1 MLIVGLA
8 LLSSGCG
15 ALASLR
21 ATPTPS
27 PTPTPVP
34 TPTPSPTPVPVV
46 AVSAPT
52 EAKRFW
58 AHIVPA
64 QYLRCAVEDGA
75 QGLADLS
82 FKGRAAAV
90 LYWTG
95 GDGEAEAVEAL
106 LARGVPVVVFAP
118 EDAAVPAGAVC
129 VRALTGAAATD
140 ALEAAIAYPP
150 HDTLVRLLAL
160 FETRESDAR
169 TAWQAGVEA
178 GRVYVKGVYYV
189 AEAEETAG
197 EWMAGRLEAY
207 YEGMV
212 DGVYAETAGLAVAAA
227 EAMLA
232 AGRADMEI
240 FCADCNDALLAL
252 MEAHPALIPFAYGVD
267 EAAAAQ
273 ACLALAERL
282 IAGETVENAALTAC
296 PITPA
301 PIASAPIASAPATP
315 APVTPDTTAAAG
327 AQP

>member
-75 QGLADLS
+75 QGLAGLS
-82 FKGRAAAV
+82 FEGQAAAV

-150 HDTLVRLLAL
+150 HDTPVRLLAL

-169 TAWQAGVEA
+169 AAWQAGVEA

-189 AEAEETAG
+189 AEAEETA
-197 EWMAGRLEAY
+197 
-207 YEGMV
+207 
-212 DGVYAETAGLAVAAA
+212 
-227 EAMLA
+227 
-232 AGRADMEI
+232 
-240 FCADCNDALLAL
+240 
-252 MEAHPALIPFAYGVD
+252 
-267 EAAAAQ
+267 AAQ

-282 IAGETVENAALTAC
+282 IAGETVENAALTAG
-296 PITPA
+296 PITP
-301 PIASAPIASAPATP
+301 APATP

>member
-1 MLIVGLA
+1 M
-8 LLSSGCG
+8 
-15 ALASLR
+15 
-21 ATPTPS
+21 
-27 PTPTPVP
+27 
-34 TPTPSPTPVPVV
+34 
-46 AVSAPT
+46 
-52 EAKRFW
+52 
-58 AHIVPA
+58 
-64 QYLRCAVEDGA
+64 
-75 QGLADLS
+75 
-82 FKGRAAAV
+82 
-90 LYWTG
+90 
-95 GDGEAEAVEAL
+95 
-106 LARGVPVVVFAP
+106 
-118 EDAAVPAGAVC
+118 
-129 VRALTGAAATD
+129 
-140 ALEAAIAYPP
+140 
-150 HDTLVRLLAL
+150 
-160 FETRESDAR
+160 
-169 TAWQAGVEA
+169 EA

-301 PIASAPIASAPATP
+301 PIASAPITPVPATP
-315 APVTPDTTAAAG
+315 APATPDTTAAAG